1 MGIVSNAVWM
11 VLLLLIC
18 ASAADNEMVAGA
30 VSASLRR
37 PPAGVALSASRR
49 PPPAG
54 VALSASRR
62 PPPPAGA
69 VSVNRYPPY
78 YRCTSNLGPCGRDVD
93 ESDCQRLCFNY
104 YSWLNPKAYCNIFCF
119 CEHTCL

>member
-62 PPPPAGA
+62 PPPAGA

-78 YRCTSNLGPCGRDVD
+78 YRCTSNLGPCGRSLD
-93 ESDCQRLCFNY
+93 ESDCQRLCLSY
-104 YSWLNPKAYCNIFCF
+104 YSGVNPKAYCNIYCF